1 MSLGASLAALEMA
14 RAIRIVVL
22 EADATQA
29 DGRIYADALVL
40 PGEEL
45 VTVELAGVEVR
56 RLPRAGEAWLAAD
69 PDGDMMRVYL
79 LAPLPGALADLMPGM
94 YEIRTR
100 DGEGL
105 ALVATGASAALDA
118 GQDFKLR
125 SGVGEQ
131 GSAAS
136 LELLASGKV
145 RLAGAGGLELLD
157 LCATLAGLCLEMA
170 TQAALVSVA
179 SFSTP
184 TVNAPAFTAL
194 GAQLKALQAQ
204 INTLRG

>member
-22 EADATQA
+22 ESDATQ
-29 DGRIYADALVL
+29 DEGRIYADALVL

-56 RLPRAGEAWLAAD
+56 RLPAAGEAWLVAD
-69 PDGDMMRVYL
+69 PDGDMQRVYL
-79 LAPLPGALADLMPGM
+79 LAPLPGALADLTPGQ

-105 ALVATGASAALDA
+105 ALVATSAAGALDA
-118 GQDFKLR
+118 GKDLTLR
-125 SGVGEQ
+125 SGVAAT

-136 LELLASGKV
+136 LELLASGQV
-145 RLAGAGGLELLD
+145 RLTGVGGLELLALCSTLAD
-157 LCATLAGLCLEMA
+157 LCLNLA

-179 SFSTP
+179 SFGTP
-184 TVNAPAFTAL
+184 TVNAGAFTAL
-194 GAQLKALQAQ
+194 ATQIQALKAQ
-204 INTLRG
+204 IDSLRG